1 MTMRKLL
8 IIFTLLLLL
17 VSCEKEIDINYHEID
32 TMVVIEGRVT
42 NEGTEVSVRRSRSV
56 TDSVRSLSLPG
67 ASITVFDNETAH
79 LLAYDPSDGCYRS
92 DMKGIPGH
100 NYRMAVDFEGKHYEA
115 VSTMPAP
122 PFTIGLTATHP
133 TRTSL
138 QRCKAGHT
146 VGMSSMTVVILQD
159 ECFATSTV

>member
-1 MTMRKLL
+1 MRKLL
-8 IIFTLLLLL
+8 IIFALLLLL

-79 LLAYDPSDGCYRS
+79 LL
-92 DMKGIPGH
+92 
-100 NYRMAVDFEGKHYEA
+100 
-115 VSTMPAP
+115 
-122 PFTIGLTATHP
+122 LTSSLRHP
-133 TRTSL
+133 
-138 QRCKAGHT
+138 KIF
-146 VGMSSMTVVILQD
+146 V
-159 ECFATSTV
+159 E